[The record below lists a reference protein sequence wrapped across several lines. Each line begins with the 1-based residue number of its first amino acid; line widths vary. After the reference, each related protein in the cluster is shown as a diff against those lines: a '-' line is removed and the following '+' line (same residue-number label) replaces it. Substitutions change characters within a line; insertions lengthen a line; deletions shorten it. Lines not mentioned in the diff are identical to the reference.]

1 MVWPSAR
8 LLVSV
13 PEIPLLRRLDDSAK
27 EFVTHQLGLQ
37 TPTPASAANDT
48 RQNKRRSQSP
58 PIPMFGPGV
67 LPHIRTGPN
76 CWQRR
81 PQSLVGR
88 TRAHNSRSSGG
99 RSRASPLAEMSS
111 THPSCS
117 HCTGPGFRELR
128 RTTSS
133 SAYRASTRGIGQD
146 FLGRVVFS
154 GDTEEREEFTA
165 GSCGPAGLKNLV
177 QTFYAWGCPVAYAAP
192 VEPEHSAH

>member
-1 MVWPSAR
+1 MTPPRSSSPTSLACR
-8 LLVSV
+8 
-13 PEIPLLRRLDDSAK
+13 
-27 EFVTHQLGLQ
+27 HQRPRAQ
-37 TPTPASAANDT
+37 RTTPARTNGVHS
-48 RQNKRRSQSP
+48 RRPFRCSGRAYFRTS
-58 PIPMFGPGV
+58 
-67 LPHIRTGPN
+67 RTGPN